1 MDTTIIYTL
10 IGLLLVAVISFFIF
24 GKNVTKI
31 VKTKEEKKEEI
42 KDGYRQQLRIALLE
56 ATDDKKQRVVI
67 KKELL
72 RRCSA
77 ELSLNIFFDAG
88 EIREIILELSRMD

>member
-1 MDTTIIYTL
+1 MDTTIIFTL
-10 IGLLLVAVISFFIF
+10 IGLFLIALISFFIF

-42 KDGYRQQLRIALLE
+42 RDEYRQKLRTALLE
-56 ATDDKKQRVVI
+56 DTDDKNQRVAI

-77 ELSLNIFFDAG
+77 ELSLNIFFDADD
-88 EIREIILELSRMD
+88 IREIILELSRMD

>member
-1 MDTTIIYTL
+1 MDTTIIYII
-10 IGLLLVAVISFFIF
+10 IGLFLIAVISFFIF

-42 KDGYRQQLRIALLE
+42 RDGYRQELRTALLE
-56 ATDDKKQRVVI
+56 VTDDKKQRVAI

-77 ELSLNIFFDAG
+77 ELSLNIFFDNDD
-88 EIREIILELSRMD
+88 IREIILELSRID

>member
-1 MDTTIIYTL
+1 MDTTIIFTL
-10 IGLLLVAVISFFIF
+10 IGLFLIALISFFIF

-42 KDGYRQQLRIALLE
+42 RDDYRQQLRAALLE
-56 ATDDKKQRVVI
+56 VGDDKKQRVTI

-77 ELSLNIFFDAG
+77 ELSLNIFFDAD
-88 EIREIILELSRMD
+88 EIREIILELSRTD